1 MPELSKALV
10 HGVETW
16 CACLAVAGRTYRR
29 TLGAV
34 ADMSEAQAHEALEE
48 LRKAATPTVA
58 IQDVTFGELA
68 LDWQKNVVAEK
79 VAKNRRD
86 WTASLLRRYILP
98 TWGHRLVRSI
108 VSPELL
114 IYYSDIKKRTPRGIA
129 STCRQ
134 TMSQIFRYGVAS
146 ARAERDPAG
155 DLRRYVSR
163 PPAVSRPTI
172 LDPEKIGQLMRDID
186 QVPVL
191 ETRLRILL
199 QAYTFTRSG
208 ECRLATWSE
217 IDLDAA
223 LWTIP
228 AEHVK
233 RDRELLVPLPRQVV
247 KILRELREYLD
258 SCLYAGKDMSKKRVF
273 PAQRPTSGRTGDVA
287 ITEGAMLMNLRRIH
301 QRNPKIPRVTNHG
314 FRHTASTLLHKHG
327 ENTLWI
333 EEQMSHLDPNK
344 VRSTY
349 NSWAYVDERR
359 GMLQRYADFL
369 DSLRDGRSIP
379 EMPNL

>member
-1 MPELSKALV
+1 MPELSKACIK
-10 HGVETW
+10 GVETW
-16 CACLAVAGRTYRR
+16 CACLTVAGQTYRR

-34 ADMSEAQAHEALEE
+34 AEMSEAQAREALEE
-48 LRKAATPTVA
+48 LRKAATPTVE

-68 LDWQKNVVAEK
+68 LDWQKNIVAEN

-86 WTASLLRRYILP
+86 WTESLLRRYILP
-98 TWGHRLVRSI
+98 VWGHRLVRSI

-146 ARAERDPAG
+146 ARADRDPAG
-155 DLRRYVSR
+155 DLRRYVLR

-208 ECRLATWSE
+208 ECRLATWPE
-217 IDLDAA
+217 IDLKRKT
-223 LWTIP
+223 WTIP
-228 AEHVK
+228 SRRMKMRREHI
-233 RDRELLVPLPRQVV
+233 VPLAPQVV
-247 KILRELREYLD
+247 RLLRQLKQEYGGEKWLFP
-258 SCLYAGKDMSKKRVF
+258 SLMRHKKGRPMCSTTPLYALQALGYDTQHEMC
-273 PAQRPTSGRTGDVA
+273 
-287 ITEGAMLMNLRRIH
+287 L
-301 QRNPKIPRVTNHG
+301 HG
-314 FRHTASTLLHKHG
+314 FRAMACSTLSKSKIFSDEAVELQLAHA
-327 ENTLWI
+327 ENDSTRVAYHRSDFW
-333 EEQMSHLDPNK
+333 EERVEIMRWWAEWLDNTKRIKQGAKNAKP
-344 VRSTY
+344 VS
-349 NSWAYVDERR
+349 
-359 GMLQRYADFL
+359 
-369 DSLRDGRSIP
+369 
-379 EMPNL
+379 